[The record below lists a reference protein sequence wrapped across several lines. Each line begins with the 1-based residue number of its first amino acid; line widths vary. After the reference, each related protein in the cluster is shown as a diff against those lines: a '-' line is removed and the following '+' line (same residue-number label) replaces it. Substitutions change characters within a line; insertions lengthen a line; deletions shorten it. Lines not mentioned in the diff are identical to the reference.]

1 LPAAIPRR
9 AADHDN
15 FYADHAALPGS
26 TDSIEGGPQ
35 ALFCNL
41 TRTIWNT
48 SRKARRMSEG
58 QDQEFLD
65 GIGQES
71 EGQGAR
77 SAPPEPLDWWYVGQ
91 YGELGPLTLS
101 QMRGLTED
109 RVIDSQTYVWREGMA
124 DWVPASAMP
133 ELKIR
138 PSGPPPAPTAAPGLP
153 SAQGMAGLSGFGASP
168 KLAAVSGWEAS
179 LPKSDKSRLVA
190 GLLNILPG
198 IGRFYLGY
206 SAHGLLQ
213 FFTGWCL
220 GIGFIWS
227 FVDGL
232 YILLGGLKFDGFGR
246 RLED

>member
-1 LPAAIPRR
+1 
-9 AADHDN
+9 
-15 FYADHAALPGS
+15 
-26 TDSIEGGPQ
+26 
-35 ALFCNL
+35 
-41 TRTIWNT
+41 
-48 SRKARRMSEG
+48 MSEG

-65 GIGQES
+65 RIGPES
-71 EGQGAR
+71 EGQAAE
-77 SAPPEPLDWWYVGQ
+77 SAPQPVAAPPEPLEWWYVGQ

-101 QMRGLTED
+101 QMRGLSED
-109 RVIDSQTYVWREGMA
+109 RVIDSQTYVWREGMG
-124 DWVPASAMP
+124 DWVPASSMA
-133 ELKIR
+133 ELRIR
-138 PSGPPPAPTAAPGLP
+138 PLGPPPAPTVAPGP
-153 SAQGMAGLSGFGASP
+153 PASQGVMGSAAAYGASP
-168 KLAAVSGWEAS
+168 KLAPVAGWEAS
-179 LPKSDKSRLVA
+179 LPKSDKSRLLA